1 MVEAFDLKQ
10 VVEEVTWERLHANEI
25 RMSILDHIYA
35 NNQEVV
41 KQVLVEKQ
49 ETSDHSLILVEAE
62 GTSSQS
68 RKYTT
73 LKYQNWIKYSKESL
87 LAALQRESLGYNQG
101 ATAQQICDKL
111 DKILGKAVDELTPTE
126 ERKIRIN
133 GTIPSHIQIKKRKLR
148 NLHKRAKRMESLDLM
163 RKCRRMEKEIKKEL
177 HKSRKTKI
185 RKEVE
190 LGGKNLWKAVR
201 LAQNKPI
208 GGLPE
213 EIKLP
218 DGTRVKDD
226 FDKAEGFSKY
236 FEEKTKKIIAST
248 NIDGEEVYNGKRK
261 IYGNYEANWITA
273 EKVKKIL
280 DNLPAKRCCGYD
292 RIPLVF
298 LKDGAEAL
306 TSIVTDLMKRIFEEK
321 RVPEQWKVARIL
333 PLHKKGRKE
342 EITNYRP
349 ISNLCSLSKV
359 YERLILMRVEEI
371 CEIEGVDITGDSQ
384 YGFKKNCGTET
395 ACLEIQSKIAAIC
408 DEGKCAAMSSLDL
421 SAAFDVVNRPLL
433 VRRLKV
439 IGLPEGIVASIQ
451 DWLTNRLAYCE
462 VGGVTSIMRSI
473 DEGTIQGSILGPLL
487 FAIFVSPL
495 WDLIEATSF
504 ADDNYIVVEGHDV
517 AESLRKCK
525 ETTEKAILWFKKSGL
540 CVNEQKT
547 EICVF
552 NKNDVGSHRV
562 ELNGLNVE
570 VNKQIKVLGL
580 IFDTKLTWFSQ
591 AMTAIEK
598 ANRVKQGL
606 RLVNKYFTKEE
617 MVKLSTGL
625 FYSRLYYGAK
635 VWLHAGLSAVI
646 KKKLWQAS
654 SRMLKIAQ
662 KDWNGEKSFTELH
675 KVSKRATPKMWSNYV
690 HCCALYDVVMS
701 GKPNIL
707 LCRLM
712 ENNLVDQRFQ
722 GLVFTRSNRLKI
734 GTNCLSNRMMYVSRK
749 LNFNWLMQTK
759 TTFKMKCKKLMINDA
774 LEL

>member
-1 MVEAFDLKQ
+1 
-10 VVEEVTWERLHANEI
+10 
-25 RMSILDHIYA
+25 
-35 NNQEVV
+35 
-41 KQVLVEKQ
+41 
-49 ETSDHSLILVEAE
+49 
-62 GTSSQS
+62 
-68 RKYTT
+68 
-73 LKYQNWIKYSKESL
+73 
-87 LAALQRESLGYNQG
+87 
-101 ATAQQICDKL
+101 
-111 DKILGKAVDELTPTE
+111 
-126 ERKIRIN
+126 
-133 GTIPSHIQIKKRKLR
+133 
-148 NLHKRAKRMESLDLM
+148 
-163 RKCRRMEKEIKKEL
+163 
-177 HKSRKTKI
+177 
-185 RKEVE
+185 
-190 LGGKNLWKAVR
+190 
-201 LAQNKPI
+201 
-208 GGLPE
+208 
-213 EIKLP
+213 
-218 DGTRVKDD
+218 
-226 FDKAEGFSKY
+226 
-236 FEEKTKKIIAST
+236 
-248 NIDGEEVYNGKRK
+248 
-261 IYGNYEANWITA
+261 
-273 EKVKKIL
+273 
-280 DNLPAKRCCGYD
+280 
-292 RIPLVF
+292 
-298 LKDGAEAL
+298 
-306 TSIVTDLMKRIFEEK
+306 
-321 RVPEQWKVARIL
+321 
-333 PLHKKGRKE
+333 
-342 EITNYRP
+342 
-349 ISNLCSLSKV
+349 
-359 YERLILMRVEEI
+359 
-371 CEIEGVDITGDSQ
+371 
-384 YGFKKNCGTET
+384 
-395 ACLEIQSKIAAIC
+395 LEIQSKIAAIC

-774 LEL
+774 LGL